1 MKSDGDS
8 MDDTSEGLVRRR
20 IKFDANLR
28 LFVLFLPYQI
38 FEGLSSAEPLG
49 SLDAACVN
57 RPFKPIN
64 TNKFQFL

>member
-28 LFVLFLPYQI
+28 FSYFLCLLRFLRDSLVRSSWGHFMLHVLIDL
-38 FEGLSSAEPLG
+38 LNL
-49 SLDAACVN
+49 
-57 RPFKPIN
+57 
-64 TNKFQFL
+64 